1 MFGLIFNLFSKLN
14 NFNRDNRFVLIVN
27 YHNRFDT
34 VLRKKKFVTQGL
46 NRDGLVVKTLLVQ

>member
-1 MFGLIFNLFSKLN
+1 MLTKLN